1 MFILAVQ
8 VKPEMVSVGTQTEWF
23 EQQTSTP
30 LASSVQSED
39 ESSSDVMDH
48 SDLSWI
54 PDEEISSETSD
65 EENPEE
71 PIQES
76 LNDLK

>member
-1 MFILAVQ
+1 
-8 VKPEMVSVGTQTEWF
+8 MVSVGTQTEWF

-30 LASSVQSED
+30 LPSSVQSED

-54 PDEEISSETSD
+54 PDGEMSSETSD

-71 PIQES
+71 PIHEA